1 MLTPTAAARSPLCD
15 RIRML
20 ASRLPVAEVD
30 ELIIALQAMRKK
42 DFLDPLS
49 WDLAPH
55 PAILATVEAVLLL
68 FDIPTASASSS
79 ALWNDVWGL
88 WIVKNIDAHS
98 GGWEWVATNEP
109 TGLFTKPYALCPDHL
124 ERVEQLLAFTQTT
137 PSSHQCWTRMRA
149 YAGLRDWAAACA
161 KYVHMTHHCLP
172 SFPAY
177 ADVQKLI
184 APPQRTP
191 QANVWFRLE
200 SAEGVAY
207 YYNRLLQDVALE
219 RPADFDG
226 AHVTTIP
233 SVIQELIQDA
243 LQRDVATRLELERR
257 SRQRAREQLL
267 AEDEWIEC
275 IDTDSQRPFYYS
287 LKHYRVMWTPPERGA
302 FIPCIESVAF
312 AAVLCLQAA
321 YRRRRL
327 ALRVQAKRTKR
338 SSLPMF
344 SAFSTAKQRE
354 FFS

>member
-1 MLTPTAAARSPLCD
+1 
-15 RIRML
+15 ML
-20 ASRLPVAEVD
+20 ASVCPTPPVAEVD
-30 ELIIALQAMRKK
+30 ERIIALQAMRKT

-55 PAILATVEAVLLL
+55 PAVLATVEAVLLL
-68 FDIPTASASSS
+68 FDRVPTTSTSPNV
-79 ALWNDVWGL
+79 LWSDVWGV

-109 TGLFTKPYALCPDHL
+109 TGLFTKPYALSPDHL
-124 ERVEQLLAFTQTT
+124 ERVEQLLERTQTA
-137 PSSHQCWTRMRA
+137 PASHRCWTRMRA
-149 YAGLRDWAAACA
+149 YASLRDWAAACA

-184 APPQRTP
+184 APPPRTP

-207 YYNRLLQDVALE
+207 YYNRLLQTVTLE
-219 RPADFDG
+219 RPVDFDG
-226 AHVTTIP
+226 AHVTAIP
-233 SVIQELIQDA
+233 IVVQELIQDT

-275 IDTDSQRPFYYS
+275 VDANSQRPFYYS
-287 LKHYRVMWTPPERGA
+287 LKHYRVMWTPPAHGA
-302 FIPCIESVAF
+302 FIPYSESVAF
-312 AAVLCLQAA
+312 AAVLRLQAA

-327 ALRVQAKRTKR
+327 ALCAQAKRTKR
-338 SSLPMF
+338 SSLPVF